1 MSLNN
6 WEISV
11 VVQYFKQHQYDLTT
25 YRLSRP
31 KELAQFGE
39 ENESAL
45 KSFNCYDLM
54 YCLDKK
60 FNFGSYTVQDYIKD
74 NFGFEKIA
82 NEIADKLNEFLKES
96 KEFKND
102 FSEMQEFLGEMYYSG
117 KSFSWFVADI
127 GHIIKR
133 TSNKQLNDIKEM
145 FLPNKEY
152 ILDGCKNIMCFDKY
166 DMEMVEKAFELL
178 ELDNQTIKENL

>member
-1 MSLNN
+1 MSLDNLK
-6 WEISV
+6 ISI

-25 YRLSRP
+25 RCLSKP
-31 KELAQFGE
+31 KELAEFGE
-39 ENESAL
+39 ENEQAL
-45 KSFNCYDLM
+45 KLFNCYDLM
-54 YCLDKK
+54 SCLDEK
-60 FNFGSYTVQDYIKD
+60 FNFGSYTVRDYIKD

-102 FSEMQEFLGEMYYSG
+102 VSEMKNFLSEMYYDG

-127 GHIIKR
+127 GHITKR
-133 TSNKQLNDIKEM
+133 TSNKQLNDFKEM

-152 ILDGCKNIMCFDKY
+152 ILDGCKNIMGFDKY
-166 DMEMVEKAFELL
+166 EMEMVENAFELL

>member
-1 MSLNN
+1 MSLDN
-6 WEISV
+6 WKISI
-11 VVQYFKQHQYDLTT
+11 VVQHFKQHQYDLTT

-54 YCLDKK
+54 NCLDKK

-102 FSEMQEFLGEMYYSG
+102 YSEMKKFLGEM
-117 KSFSWFVADI
+117 
-127 GHIIKR
+127 
-133 TSNKQLNDIKEM
+133 
-145 FLPNKEY
+145 
-152 ILDGCKNIMCFDKY
+152 
-166 DMEMVEKAFELL
+166 
-178 ELDNQTIKENL
+178 